1 MKLKDK
7 VIKDITNEIFK
18 NDIELNEGSD
28 FYLSHVIDDLF
39 CVFTKKEFGSI
50 FKVDC
55 TPNLNSFFSTLGD
68 MLLSDDL
75 SGKGCFDYENSQINR
90 FTCLKDKINNYL
102 NFKSSFIL
110 IKYSLNHIKPVSF
123 FTISNGYIW
132 TVCTNFNE
140 RKRGHMSKLLK
151 HFIKLIK
158 RGEIDDSNNIN
169 VNNNNL
175 QLYLL
180 KKNPNFDKTK
190 EFYEECG
197 FMIKTDTLDKIIME
211 TKI

>member
-1 MKLKDK
+1 MKLKNK
-7 VIKDITNEIFK
+7 VIKDITNVIFK

-50 FKVDC
+50 FKPDC
-55 TPNLNSFFSTLGD
+55 SPDLNVFFSNLGD
-68 MLLSDDL
+68 MLLSNNL
-75 SGKGCFDYENSQINR
+75 SGKGCFDYENSEPNR
-90 FTCLKDKINNYL
+90 FLCLKDKINNYL
-102 NFKSSFIL
+102 NFKTNFIL
-110 IKYSLNHIKPVSF
+110 IKYSLNCIKPVSF

-132 TVCTNFNE
+132 TVCTNFND
-140 RKRGHMSKLLK
+140 RNRGYMGKLFK

-158 RGEIDDSNNIN
+158 RGEINDSDNIN

-197 FMIKTDTLDKIIME
+197 FILKTDNFDKIIME
-211 TKI
+211 TVI